1 MKFVAMRELKI
12 RPSAVLDRAAR
23 EALVVTRNGKPA
35 AALVPLDEDSLD
47 EFIFANHP
55 TFRRDTE
62 AALKEYRRKGGIGHE
77 EMRKRLHRRRG

>member
-12 RPSAVLDRAAR
+12 RPSAVLDRAER
-23 EALVVTRNGKPA
+23 ETLVVTRNGKPA

-55 TFRRDTE
+55 TFRRETE
-62 AALKEYRRKGGIGHE
+62 AAVEEYRRKGGISHA
-77 EMRKRLHRRRG
+77 EMLKRVRRRRG